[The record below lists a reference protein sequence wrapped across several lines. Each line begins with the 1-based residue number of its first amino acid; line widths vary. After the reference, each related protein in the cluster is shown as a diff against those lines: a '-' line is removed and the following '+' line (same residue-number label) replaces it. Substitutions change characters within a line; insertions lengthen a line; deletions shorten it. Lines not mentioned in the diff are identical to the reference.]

1 MARGRRVQLINVSVL
16 PGCWSEGCSFTRL
29 RCVAQSQLQTRPGR
43 GNKFP
48 GPGGRGEG
56 GLDQTGAS
64 NPDTGIRSAGQGQ
77 DETLKYHQ

>member
-1 MARGRRVQLINVSVL
+1 MINVSVL
-16 PGCWSEGCSFTRL
+16 PGCSFTRL

-43 GNKFP
+43 GKQVS
-48 GPGGRGEG
+48 RTRREGEG

>member
-1 MARGRRVQLINVSVL
+1 MVRGRRVQLINVSVL

-43 GNKFP
+43 GKQVS
-48 GPGGRGEG
+48 RTRREG

>member
-1 MARGRRVQLINVSVL
+1 MIGRMDQ
-16 PGCWSEGCSFTRL
+16 EG
-29 RCVAQSQLQTRPGR
+29 
-43 GNKFP
+43 
-48 GPGGRGEG
+48 GEG

>member
-48 GPGGRGEG
+48 GPGGRGVW
-56 GLDQTGAS
+56 
-64 NPDTGIRSAGQGQ
+64 IRP
-77 DETLKYHQ
+77 ERVTLTLGSDLLARVRMRP